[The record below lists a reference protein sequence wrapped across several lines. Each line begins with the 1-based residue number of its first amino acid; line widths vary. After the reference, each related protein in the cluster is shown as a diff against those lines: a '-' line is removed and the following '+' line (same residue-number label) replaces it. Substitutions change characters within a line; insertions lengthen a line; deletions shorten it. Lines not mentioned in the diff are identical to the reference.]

1 MSGPDL
7 KVVGEIKPPDYRDPV
22 KMLRNLADSIEGG
35 DYGTVHTIA
44 IATFGDA
51 GLEVFG
57 GGDDSVGPTVAM
69 VFNAASMK
77 MCQALVDFE
86 SVVDR

>member
-1 MSGPDL
+1 MSA
-7 KVVGEIKPPDYRDPV
+7 KVIGEIKPPDYKDPV
-22 KMLRNLADSIEGG
+22 KMLRNLADSIEKGEHG
-35 DYGTVHTIA
+35 AVHTVA

-69 VFNAASMK
+69 VFQSASMK
-77 MCQALVDFE
+77 MCQSLVAFE
-86 SVVDR
+86 SEL

>member
-1 MSGPDL
+1 MSAN
-7 KVVGEIKPPDYRDPV
+7 VIGEIKPPDYKDPV
-22 KMLRNLADSIEGG
+22 KMLRNLADSIEKGEHG
-35 DYGTVHTIA
+35 AVYTVA

-69 VFNAASMK
+69 VFQSASMK
-77 MCQALVDFE
+77 MCQLLVDFE
-86 SVVDR
+86 SEL

>member
-1 MSGPDL
+1 MSKPDL

-22 KMLRNLADSIEGG
+22 KMLRNLADSIENEE
-35 DYGTVHTIA
+35 YGAVHTIA
-44 IATFGDA
+44 IATFGDD
-51 GLEVFG
+51 GLNVFG

-77 MCQALVDFE
+77 MCQSLVDFE
-86 SVVDR
+86 SIL

>member
-1 MSGPDL
+1 MSA
-7 KVVGEIKPPDYRDPV
+7 KVIGEIKPPDYKDPV
-22 KMLRNLADSIEGG
+22 KMLRNLADSIENGE
-35 DYGTVHTIA
+35 YGTVHTIA

-69 VFNAASMK
+69 VFHAASLK

-86 SVVDR
+86 SQL